1 MVVRR
6 SKRSRKMRGHR
17 TMGWGTKGQHRDR
30 GAEGGRHI
38 GMHKEKW
45 SWIVKYG
52 KDWYGKHGF
61 VNPTTKNIKSISI
74 RKLSELIESGK
85 IELQNKESVIEVDLE
100 KNGYNKLLGGGKIEK
115 PIIVRVPYATNK
127 AKEKIEKSGG
137 QVILTSQS

>member
-6 SKRSRKMRGHR
+6 SKKTRKMRGHR

-45 SWIVKYG
+45 SWVVKYG

-61 VNPTTKNIKSISI
+61 VNPTSVRVKAITI
-74 RKLSELIESGK
+74 RRLMELVESGK
-85 IELQNKESVIEVDLE
+85 LPVSKTDGKLEIDLD
-100 KNGYNKLLGGGKIEK
+100 KAGYEKLLGGGTVSTPLIIKVKKVTKKVREK
-115 PIIVRVPYATNK
+115 VENA
-127 AKEKIEKSGG
+127 GG
-137 QVILTSQS
+137 QVILTSPS